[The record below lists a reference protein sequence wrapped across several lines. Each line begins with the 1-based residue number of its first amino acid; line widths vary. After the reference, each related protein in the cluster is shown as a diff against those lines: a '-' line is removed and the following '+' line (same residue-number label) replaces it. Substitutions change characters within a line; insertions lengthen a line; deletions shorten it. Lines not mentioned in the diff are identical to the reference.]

1 MKKTLIIIPFLI
13 LIGFLSFK
21 VFKKDYISPEALEM
35 MVSYLASD
43 ELEGREMGSVGIEK
57 AAMYIEA
64 VFEKNNIK
72 PYFETYRNDFK
83 VNVLDAYN
91 IVGYIEGNDPNLK
104 NEVVIIGAHYDHL
117 GLSEKVENDNIANGA
132 NDNASGV
139 GGVLLI
145 AQHFAKAKTNKRS
158 IIVAL
163 FSAEEKGLL
172 GSA

>member
-43 ELEGREMGSVGIEK
+43 ELEGREVGTVGIEK

-72 PYFETYRNDFK
+72 PYFETYRNNFK
-83 VNVLDAYN
+83 VGILDASN
-91 IVGYIEGNDPNLK
+91 IVGYIEGNDPKLK
-104 NEVVIIGAHYDHL
+104 NEIVITGAHYDHL
-117 GLSEKVENDNIANGA
+117 GLAEQVGKDKLANGA

-139 GGVLLI
+139 SAVLLM
-145 AQHFAKAKTNKRS
+145 AQHFAVTKSNKRS

-163 FSAEEKGLL
+163 FSAEERGLL
-172 GSA
+172 GS